1 VWIGPRENSTGD
13 RCGVSHTQTL
23 SADGMAF
30 NYGIRM
36 IQEIKIIEKHFKL
49 KELSAGEYFVKEGQ
63 HSKVIGYVESGL
75 LRSYQIDSSGNDI
88 TTNFF
93 LQDSFCGSFYS
104 FYRKAPALDFVI
116 SITDSRIHTIG
127 YDKLQS
133 LFQEDLVL
141 NQLGRL
147 AIEEVCIEKDIR
159 LSKMLKLNAKD
170 RYLWFINEYPS
181 VVEKSPLKYIA
192 SYLGMKPESLSR
204 IRKELIT

>member
-1 VWIGPRENSTGD
+1 MI
-13 RCGVSHTQTL
+13 
-23 SADGMAF
+23 ADT
-30 NYGIRM
+30 
-36 IQEIKIIEKHFKL
+36 EILEKHFKI
-49 KELSAGEYFVKEGQ
+49 KELSAGEFFVKEGQ
-63 HSKVIGYVESGL
+63 YSKFIGYVESGL
-75 LRSYQIDSSGNDI
+75 LRSYQIDSSGEDI

-93 LQDSFCGSFYS
+93 LQNSFCGSFFS
-104 FYRKAPALDFVI
+104 FYRKAPSLDFVT

-133 LFQEDLVL
+133 LFREDFVF

-159 LSKMLKLNAKD
+159 LSKMLKLNATE
-170 RYLWFINEYPS
+170 RYLWFIDEYPS

-204 IRKELIT
+204 IRKELIS